1 MAIIVLQAREAIA
14 EAQANP
20 AYFYSDLQQVTKDI
34 QTQVLATTSAG
45 AAVTQAVSTDIAASI
60 QNPAATD
67 NTATNA
73 GAATPAAATSADS
86 TSAAAT
92 SADSTSAAA
101 TSADSTPAAA
111 TSVDSTPAA
120 ATSADSSTTAATTG
134 GNSITSTAQNG
145 SGSSTLATGS
155 AASIDTDNI
164 TESIQI
170 DTSFLITGVSSS
182 PVGIQSTSSTIAK
195 NSGAAVPIHFSTSKH
210 SRKFQLILGLMLLL
224 PILM

>member
-45 AAVTQAVSTDIAASI
+45 AAVTQAVATDIAASI

-111 TSVDSTPAA
+111 TS
-120 ATSADSSTTAATTG
+120 ADSSTTAATTG

-145 SGSSTLATGS
+145 SGSRTLATGS

>member
-73 GAATPAAATSADS
+73 GAATP
-86 TSAAAT
+86 AAAT